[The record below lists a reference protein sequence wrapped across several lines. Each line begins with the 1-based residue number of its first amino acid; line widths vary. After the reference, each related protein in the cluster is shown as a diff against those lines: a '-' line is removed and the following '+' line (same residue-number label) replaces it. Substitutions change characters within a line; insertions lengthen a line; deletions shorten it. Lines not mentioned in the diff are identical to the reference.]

1 MGRAVIMHIDDAP
14 WVRGG
19 PRGEGEHPDGGGQ
32 LVGDLEKGPWVHVN
46 WLPGGTV
53 APPHSHDL
61 DEVMYIV
68 EGGISMGKRRCGPG
82 TVIYLEARTQ
92 YGFTVWDEGVRF
104 LNIRPGLASYSE
116 AGRQSMNPYAEAL
129 ASGQT
134 RQSGKR
140 SRDAE

>member
-19 PRGEGEHPDGGGQ
+19 PRGEGNHPDGGGQ

-61 DEVMYIV
+61 DEVIYIV
-68 EGGISMGKRRCGPG
+68 EGGLSMGRRRCGPG

-104 LNIRPGLASYSE
+104 LNIRQGLATYAE
-116 AGRQSMNPYAEAL
+116 DGGLSMNPYAEAL
-129 ASGQT
+129 EAKQG
-134 RQSGKR
+134 RRGGKP
-140 SRDAE
+140 SRDPE